1 MSNTLTWL
9 WRGFILTRQVVII
22 SRFCIVY
29 STSLACLPRRHFTSL
44 LRQTHCLVTRLQL
57 NYVAHWLS
65 QQSIL
70 IRTNQKVRWWFRS
83 SLRVT
88 FKLTI
93 VNAGRLAWW
102 IVRFYSFSQRCL
114 SFVTN
119 SEFIVVDKGMC
130 VFMIFLQLIY
140 NPLVLSL
147 SSYSFAEYPPFIIVY
162 EPRLYRLLTCI
173 QPIGLISLAKTCLW
187 CLLLHLVYWQSD
199 QGKVLKI

>member
-1 MSNTLTWL
+1 MHSLLHKSCTSSAPPFYFTSSTNSLLSNQATTKL
-9 WRGFILTRQVVII
+9 RR
-22 SRFCIVY
+22 
-29 STSLACLPRRHFTSL
+29 SLAITTINPHLD
-44 LRQTHCLVTRLQL
+44 
-57 NYVAHWLS
+57 
-65 QQSIL
+65 QSKSEIM
-70 IRTNQKVRWWFRS
+70 ISIEF
-83 SLRVT
+83 RVT

-147 SSYSFAEYPPFIIVY
+147 SSYSFAEYPPFIVVY
-162 EPRLYRLLTCI
+162 EPRLCRLLTCI
-173 QPIGLISLAKTCLW
+173 QPIGLISLAKTCL
-187 CLLLHLVYWQSD
+187 
-199 QGKVLKI
+199 